1 MSSTL
6 KIHFTKNYN
15 KTEKLAFLKERYKK
29 LILDP
34 RKEIETEIEKDLNEE
49 DSIDTPSVD
58 SLYQ

>member
-34 RKEIETEIEKDLNEE
+34 RKEVETEIAKDLNEE
-49 DSIDTPSVD
+49 DRIDTPICR
-58 SLYQ
+58 